1 MPPLVWFSK
10 VDQFGII
17 IVSNPPVNAL
27 NRRVVDGITKSLRS
41 AERDDSIK
49 AIILTALGRTFIAG
63 ADIQELRKIVSSRK
77 EPARLLYPLVLKLED
92 CRKPVL
98 CAIHGSALG
107 GGLEIA
113 MACHYRVAAASTQ
126 IGQPEVKWGLIP
138 GGGGTQRLPR
148 LAGVALAA
156 KMCSEGD
163 PMGAAEAFKSGILD
177 CIIEG
182 ELLPGSLTFGR
193 DLVAKGAPLRK
204 TRDLAEKLMEG
215 CAAAALA
222 AAREQARRRSR
233 GQIAPLKAID
243 AVEAATKLSFEEGCR
258 RENEL
263 LHECLFSKQ
272 SEALI
277 HVSFAEREIS
287 RVPVVG
293 KATPVLK
300 IQRAA
305 IVGAG
310 NMGAGIAMV
319 YANAG
324 IPVLLK
330 EASREL
336 LAKGVANIRNS
347 YESSLKK
354 GRWTREYVEQRVGLI
369 QPTLGYEGFADA
381 DIVLEAV
388 YENLEVKKRV
398 FGDLGAICKPE
409 AILAT
414 NTSSLDID
422 QIASSSANSSRV
434 VGHHFFAPANVMPLI
449 EIVRGRETADEVIAT
464 SLELAKRLKKTG
476 IIVGNCRGFAG
487 NRMYHAYQREAQFLI
502 EEGAEIQDVDRA
514 LRDFGMAMGPFAT
527 RDLSGLDV
535 AWRIQNEHRET
546 DPQNLRRPLVIE
558 RLYAMGRLGQKT
570 GAGWYRYHSDVREP
584 MPDPEVQKIVEDC
597 ARQARIQRHPISSQE
612 IIERT
617 LYVLINEGARILE
630 EGIVQRAAALDIIFV
645 LGYGFPAYKGGPMWF
660 ADNVGLRSVY
670 QRVCEF
676 HDRHGE
682 YWTPAMLLKRLAERG
697 RSFADLR

>member
-1 MPPLVWFSK
+1 
-10 VDQFGII
+10 
-17 IVSNPPVNAL
+17 
-27 NRRVVDGITKSLRS
+27 
-41 AERDDSIK
+41 
-49 AIILTALGRTFIAG
+49 
-63 ADIQELRKIVSSRK
+63 
-77 EPARLLYPLVLKLED
+77 
-92 CRKPVL
+92 
-98 CAIHGSALG
+98 
-107 GGLEIA
+107 
-113 MACHYRVAAASTQ
+113 
-126 IGQPEVKWGLIP
+126 
-138 GGGGTQRLPR
+138 
-148 LAGVALAA
+148 
-156 KMCSEGD
+156 
-163 PMGAAEAFKSGILD
+163 MGAAEAFESGILD
-177 CIIEG
+177 CIIEE
-182 ELLPGSLTFGR
+182 ELLPGSLTFCR

-204 TRDLAEKLMEG
+204 TRDLAEKLTDG
-215 CAAAALA
+215 GAAAALA

-233 GQIAPLKAID
+233 GQIAALKAID

-263 LHECLFSKQ
+263 LHECLFSEQ
-272 SEALI
+272 SKALI

-293 KATPVLK
+293 KATPILK

-434 VGHHFFAPANVMPLI
+434 VGHHFFAPANIMPLI
-449 EIVRGRETADEVIAT
+449 EIVRGRETADEVIGT

-476 IIVGNCRGFAG
+476 IVVGNCRGFAG

-546 DPQNLRRPLVIE
+546 DPHNLRRPLVIE

-570 GAGWYRYHSDVREP
+570 GAGWYRYHPGAREP

-612 IIERT
+612 IVERT
-617 LYVLINEGARILE
+617 LYALINEGARILE
-630 EGIVQRAAALDIIFV
+630 EGIVQRAAALDLIFV

-660 ADNVGLRSVY
+660 ADNVGLKSVY

-682 YWTPAMLLKRLAERG
+682 YWTPAMLLKQLAERG